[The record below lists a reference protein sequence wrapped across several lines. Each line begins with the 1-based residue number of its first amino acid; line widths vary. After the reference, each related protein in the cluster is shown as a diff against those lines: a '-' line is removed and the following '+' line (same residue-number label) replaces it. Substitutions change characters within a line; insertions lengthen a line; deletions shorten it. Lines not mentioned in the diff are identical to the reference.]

1 MLGVF
6 VNEYLEFIKVAAPTV
21 TILVTAFVTYV
32 LLKIKNSSLELR
44 TDIENSFYMKLDV
57 LQKTFHDVLAQHES
71 KLKESGD
78 VVHEIEKYV
87 HAEIRVIKQQI
98 ADRDVRLDKVEQKI
112 DSLTNIVQEIKLML
126 IKIHGNQND

>member
-1 MLGVF
+1 MWSIP
-6 VNEYLEFIKVAAPTV
+6 VNEYLEFIKVTAPTV

-44 TDIENSFYMKLDV
+44 TGIENSFYMKLDV
-57 LQKTFHDVLAQHES
+57 LQKTFHDVLTQHES
-71 KLKESGD
+71 KFKESGD

-112 DSLTNIVQEIKLML
+112 DSLTNIVQEIRLML

>member
-1 MLGVF
+1 MRSIH

-44 TDIENSFYMKLDV
+44 TDIENSFYMELDV
-57 LQKTFHDVLAQHES
+57 LQKTFHDVLTQHES
-71 KLKESGD
+71 KFKESGD

-112 DSLTNIVQEIKLML
+112 D
-126 IKIHGNQND
+126 